1 MNAKLFLKKH
11 SSTIL
16 TCVGAIGVV
25 ATAVTAVKVTPR
37 ALELIKNEKDK
48 QNYELAK
55 KARDAGEENCM
66 QIDKLHPIDVIRVTW
81 KCYIPATLIGIGT
94 ITCIFGANLFNK
106 RAQASLV
113 SAYSLLDS
121 SFKEYREHANNIYG
135 EDADEKIREAIA
147 KDKYSKLPFKVDNEK
162 QLFYD
167 MMSNRYFESTLT
179 ELYRAEYELNRGY
192 AKYGYVCLNDF
203 YDLIGVSRVEGGY
216 DVGWS
221 IDASNMF
228 YGYDCIDFEHELV
241 LLEDGLECYILIAPF
256 PPTAD
261 FLC

>member
-1 MNAKLFLKKH
+1 MSLKMFLKKN

-16 TCVGAIGVV
+16 SCVGAVGVV
-25 ATAVTAVKVTPR
+25 ATAVTAVKATPK
-37 ALELIKNEKDK
+37 ALELIEERKTELEVEKIPV
-48 QNYELAK
+48 
-55 KARDAGEENCM
+55 GEVV
-66 QIDKLHPIDVIRVTW
+66 KTSW
-81 KCYIPATLIGIGT
+81 KCYIPSIVIGLST
-94 ITCIFGANLFNK
+94 ITCIFGANILNK
-106 RAQASLV
+106 RSQAALI

-121 SFKEYREHANNIYG
+121 SFKEYKKYTNELYG

-147 KDKYSKLPFKVDNEK
+147 KDKYSKLPFKVTEEK

-167 MMSNRYFESTLT
+167 MISGRYFESTLM
-179 ELYRAEYELNRGY
+179 EMYRAEYELNRGY

-203 YDLIGVSRVEGGY
+203 YDLIGVDKVEGGY

-221 IDASNMF
+221 VDASNMF

-241 LLEDGLECYILIAPF
+241 LLEDGLECYVLMTPF

-261 FLC
+261 YLC

>member
-1 MNAKLFLKKH
+1 MSLKMFLKKN

-16 TCVGAIGVV
+16 SCVGAVGVV
-25 ATAVTAVKVTPR
+25 ATAVTAVKATPK
-37 ALELIKNEKDK
+37 ALELIEERKTELEVEKIPV
-48 QNYELAK
+48 
-55 KARDAGEENCM
+55 GE
-66 QIDKLHPIDVIRVTW
+66 IVKTSW
-81 KCYIPATLIGIGT
+81 KCYIPSIAIGLST
-94 ITCIFGANLFNK
+94 ITCIFGANVLNK
-106 RAQASLV
+106 RSQAALI

-121 SFKEYREHANNIYG
+121 SFKEYKEYTNELYG

-147 KDKYSKLPFKVDNEK
+147 KDKYSKLPFKVTEEK

-167 MMSNRYFESTLT
+167 MISGRYFESTLM
-179 ELYRAEYELNRGY
+179 EMYRAEYELNRCY
-192 AKYGYVCLNDF
+192 AKFGYVCLNDF
-203 YDLIGVSRVEGGY
+203 YDLIGVDRVEGGY

-241 LLEDGLECYILIAPF
+241 LLEDGLECYVLITPF

-261 FLC
+261 YLC